1 MKILY
6 LIDGRGGGASTIVLE
21 LASGLMKMGVDTEI
35 LFFSTGSSVAE
46 AKRRGIATHYLP
58 KKKGGML
65 LFIWQLWLYLRK
77 SDIDIIHSHTINGNF
92 FARVAGKFSG
102 IPVITT
108 VHSYIIDEM
117 KGLKKPSFGDLIK
130 YELDIFMHRWVV
142 ALVTVSQGIAER
154 VMGRGVSPDKVEV
167 IPNGINLENF
177 RLAKDTGVNLEKE
190 FGIAKDSKIVA
201 IVARLVPI
209 KDHWTFL
216 AAAKEIL
223 QADDKVKFLII
234 GDGPLKEE
242 LELFAKKLGIDK
254 STIFAG
260 WRSDVDKILPLLD
273 VVALSSHMEGHV
285 IAFLEAMACG
295 KPVVGTDVQG
305 IRETVTSGENGILV
319 PISDP
324 AAMAEAIKS
333 LILHPDKMAEMGG
346 RARKYVEDNYTIE
359 IMLKNYLKLYQ
370 SAC

>member
-1 MKILY
+1 MKIVY
-6 LIDGRGGGASTIVLE
+6 IIDGRGGGASTIVLE
-21 LASGLMKMGVDTEI
+21 LASGLMKMGVDTEV
-35 LFFSTGSSVAE
+35 LFFSMGSSVAE
-46 AKRRGIATHYLP
+46 AKKRGIAIHYIP
-58 KKKGGML
+58 KKKGRML
-65 LFIWQLWLYLRK
+65 LFIWQLWQYVRK
-77 SDIDIIHSHTINGNF
+77 NNIDIIHSHTINGNF

-154 VMGRGVSPDKVEV
+154 VMNRGISPDKVEV
-167 IPNGINLENF
+167 IPNGINLEYF
-177 RLAKDTGVNLEKE
+177 RPAMETGLNLANE
-190 FGIAKDSKIVA
+190 FGISGEDRIVA
-201 IVARLVPI
+201 IIARLVPI
-209 KDHWTFL
+209 KDHWSFL
-216 AAAKEIL
+216 SAAKEVL
-223 QADDKVKFLII
+223 KVTDKVKFLII
-234 GDGPLKEE
+234 GDGPLRGE
-242 LELFAKKLGIDK
+242 LELFAKQLGIDK

-305 IRETVTSGENGILV
+305 ISETITSGENGLLV
-319 PISDP
+319 PINDP
-324 AAMAEAIKS
+324 TAMAEAIKS
-333 LILHPDKMAEMGG
+333 LIFYPDKMAEMGN
-346 RARKYVEDNYTIE
+346 RARKYVEENYSIQT
-359 IMLKNYLKLYQ
+359 MLESYLKLYQ
-370 SAC
+370 TV